1 MKMSY
6 HWGVPPQHYTKFYDS
21 ASPHD
26 SGEYVHYAAY
36 DYQRTPV
43 KGHSRKPSYGPSP
56 KQGGWYSP
64 AGESPPYYEAH
75 VEYATP
81 RKNVY
86 VSTKEERRSRLDGY
100 QHPNTKYHVRP
111 ERKQTQPIH
120 IYNDDAEYAE
130 PHYEYRTPTKKAKYT
145 EKVAADTR
153 YYDQQ
158 EQVYQEQ
165 PRRTR
170 TRRSSTTTKNPVHKS
185 KPSYTAVVATEDDAV
200 RAGIPAG
207 YSIKN
212 WDPSERPII
221 LLGSVF
227 DANSLGKWIYDWTVY
242 RNTASHP
249 FADVAGELWLLLIKI
264 AGKMK
269 RAEECLPRIRHPDS
283 QELIDDFLE
292 SALRLWSKFKE
303 LLKECEYFMLK
314 AAKREGSKKMGKNA
328 GTEFVESIFG
338 RDRYLGQTEKLMQQM
353 RTWNLRFDA
362 NCEDILRR
370 PSVA

>member
-1 MKMSY
+1 MSY
-6 HWGVPPQHYTKFYDS
+6 HWGVPPPQHYTKFYDS
-21 ASPHD
+21 VSPYD

-36 DYQRTPV
+36 DHQQTPV
-43 KGHSRKPSYGPSP
+43 KRHSRKPSYNPSP

-64 AGESPPYYEAH
+64 VGDSPPYYDAH
-75 VEYATP
+75 VEYAAP

-86 VSTKEERRSRLDGY
+86 VSTQEERRSRYDGY

-120 IYNDDAEYAE
+120 IVHDEAEYAQ
-130 PHYEYRTPTKKAKYT
+130 PQYIYRTPTKKAKYSG
-145 EKVAADTR
+145 KAAADTQF
-153 YYDQQ
+153 YYEQ
-158 EQVYQEQ
+158 EQVYEEQ
-165 PRRTR
+165 PRRSR
-170 TRRSSTTTKNPVHKS
+170 MRRSSTATKKPTHKS
-185 KPSYTAVVATEDDAV
+185 KPSYSAPVATEEDAAH
-200 RAGIPAG
+200 AGIPAG

-212 WDPSERPII
+212 WDPTERPII

-242 RNTASHP
+242 RYTASHP
-249 FADVAGELWLLLIKI
+249 FADVAGELWLLLIKL

-269 RAEECLPRIRHPDS
+269 RAQECLPRIRNIDS
-283 QELIDDFLE
+283 HELIEDFMD
-292 SALRLWSKFKE
+292 SAERLWAKFKE

-328 GTEFVESIFG
+328 GTEFVDSIFG
-338 RDRYLGQTEKLMQQM
+338 RDRYLGSTEKVMQQM
-353 RTWNLRFDA
+353 RTWNMRFDA